1 MVGIFRMRLG
11 VIPYL
16 NGVPLIHGINCEIY
30 TAVPSALIAG
40 AHADDI
46 VLGPVAAAF
55 LAPAWRLIDG
65 VGVGSF
71 GAVETVKLFF
81 KTAGISVENLK
92 KIYLD
97 TDSITSVGLLQ
108 VLLKFFFNVD
118 IQRIEFVRENP
129 KEADARLLIG
139 DKVFEEA
146 TQLPSID
153 LGEAWMQFTGLPF
166 VYACWMTKNPDLGRK
181 WKPKLVAQAR
191 QNLEN
196 LEGLAAA
203 LPAEKRTQAL
213 AYWRRLHYSL
223 GAEEKRGIELFQ
235 KYWSELHSHP
245 RLKLQW
251 V

>member
-1 MVGIFRMRLG
+1 MVGIFTMRLG

-30 TAVPSALIAG
+30 TAVPSRLIAFAG
-40 AHADDI
+40 RNDI

-55 LAPAWRLIDG
+55 LDPAWRLVEG

-97 TDSITSVGLLQ
+97 SDSITSAGLLQ
-108 VLLKFFFNVD
+108 VLLRHFFRRRLD
-118 IQRIEFVRENP
+118 EIEFVRENP

-146 TQLPSID
+146 AQLPSID
-153 LGEAWMQFTGLPF
+153 LGEAWTRFTGLPF
-166 VYACWMTKNPDLGRK
+166 VYACWMTKNPELGRE
-181 WKPKLVAQAR
+181 WKSKLVAQAR

-196 LEGLAAA
+196 LEGLAAT
-203 LPAEKRTQAL
+203 LPLEKRAKAL
-213 AYWRRLHYSL
+213 AYWRRLHYPL

-235 KYWSELHSHP
+235 KYWSELHSLSCLP
-245 RLKLQW
+245 LQW